1 MSYRFGTKYFEL
13 IGFSCIVMDMEKE
26 DARRHSRD
34 QLHARRKQVLRLHQQ
49 GQGIMNIVNL
59 TGLSYPTV
67 RKAIRLYEA
76 GGASALQPKSAGR
89 MLGTRCSLSAE
100 QERAIQKAIC
110 DKRPEQL
117 KLDFYLWSRKA
128 VMQLIEQDTGIQLT
142 VRAVGNYLARW
153 GSTPQK
159 PIKKAYEQRPE
170 SAYRIELVLMT
181 SFNRFKF
188 M

>member
-1 MSYRFGTKYFEL
+1 
-13 IGFSCIVMDMEKE
+13 MEKE
-26 DARRHSRD
+26 DARTQSRD

-49 GQGIMNIVNL
+49 GHGVMKIVKL

-67 RKAIRLYEA
+67 RNAICLYEA
-76 GGASALQPKSAGR
+76 GGVSALKPKSAGR
-89 MLGTRCSLSAE
+89 KLGTRRSLSAE
-100 QERAIQKAIC
+100 QERAVQKAIC

-128 VMQLIEQDTGIQLT
+128 VMQLIEQDTGIRLT

-153 GSTPQK
+153 GFTPQK

-170 SAYRIELVLMT
+170 AVQKWLNEEYPAIAQRAKTEGAEIHCT
-181 SFNRFKF
+181 QRA
-188 M
+188 